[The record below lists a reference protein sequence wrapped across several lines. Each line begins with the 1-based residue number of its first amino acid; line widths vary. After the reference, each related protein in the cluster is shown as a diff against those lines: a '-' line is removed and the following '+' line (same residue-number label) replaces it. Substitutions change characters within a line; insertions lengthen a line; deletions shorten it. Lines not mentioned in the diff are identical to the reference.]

1 MITQLRPIKEK
12 DRELL
17 LQRVSFKSVNFPKCS
32 HISGKK
38 KKSLNNCSTDKFA
51 KNNTELN
58 NPVLTQ
64 CEKTR
69 SAFQVKALS
78 FAQIMQYILQGTND
92 S

>member
-12 DRELL
+12 DRELV

-32 HISGKK
+32 HISEKK
-38 KKSLNNCSTDKFA
+38 KCLNKCSTDKFA

-58 NPVLTQ
+58 NLALTQ

-69 SAFQVKALS
+69 SAFEVKALS
-78 FAQIMQYILQGTND
+78 FA
-92 S
+92 